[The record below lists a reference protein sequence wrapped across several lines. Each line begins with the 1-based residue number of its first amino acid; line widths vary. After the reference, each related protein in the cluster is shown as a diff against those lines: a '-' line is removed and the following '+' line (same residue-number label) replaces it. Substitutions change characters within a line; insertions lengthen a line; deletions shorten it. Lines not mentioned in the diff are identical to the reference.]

1 MSLKSTYVNFLR
13 NPSTGVL
20 ADNASLTYVPT
31 LTSIAEPTAILKH
44 LAALNKQVRK
54 KSENVLGVIEG
65 WNGVS
70 LEVET
75 TLEFLT
81 GGGTYLPGLD
91 DNFLIDKAVTFPVV
105 RIPQCVPARAR
116 VELTMRVSDSFCVI

>member
-1 MSLKSTYVNFLR
+1 MSLKSTYLDFVR
-13 NPSTGVL
+13 NPSTGIL
-20 ADNASLTYVPT
+20 AESASLVYVPT
-31 LTSIAEPTAILKH
+31 LTSISEPTAILKH

-54 KSENVLGVIEG
+54 KTENVLSAVEG

-91 DNFLIDKAVTFPVV
+91 DNFLVDKAVTFPVV
-105 RIPQCVPARAR
+105 CKLLLAPNI
-116 VELTMRVSDSFCVI
+116 